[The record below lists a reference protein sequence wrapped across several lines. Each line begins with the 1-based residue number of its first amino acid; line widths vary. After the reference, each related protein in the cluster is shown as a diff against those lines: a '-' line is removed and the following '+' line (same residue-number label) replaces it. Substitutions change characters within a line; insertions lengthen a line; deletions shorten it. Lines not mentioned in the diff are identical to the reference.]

1 MSTEE
6 QREEETPE
14 AVTEGESAVTSD
26 LEARLAEAERDVD
39 QFKRLAQRAQADM
52 INYRNKVR
60 GDQESLQARTAERVA
75 RRFIDVADQFEQAL
89 APIVAASAD
98 SQWVTG
104 VEAIYMNLLNALK
117 SEGFERFDV
126 AGEQFDPRR
135 HDALLA
141 SPSTTHSPNS
151 IIRQLTAGYMRN
163 GEVVRPAQV
172 EIATAPAEPAE

>member
-6 QREEETPE
+6 QREEETPDIVEE
-14 AVTEGESAVTSD
+14 AESSVTSD
-26 LEARLAEAERDVD
+26 IEARLAEAEREVD
-39 QFKRLAQRAQADM
+39 QFKRLAQRAQADL
-52 INYRNKVR
+52 INFRNKVR

-75 RRFIDVADQFEQAL
+75 RRFIEVADQLEQAL
-89 APIVAASAD
+89 APIVAESAD
-98 SQWVTG
+98 NQWVAG
-104 VEAIYMNLLNALK
+104 VEAIYQNLVSALR

-141 SPSTTHSPNS
+141 SPSTEHAPNS
-151 IIRQLTAGYMRN
+151 IIRQMTAGYMRN

-172 EIATAPAEPAE
+172 EIATSPPDSAE

>member
-1 MSTEE
+1 MSNEERRDDETQEAGTEAE
-6 QREEETPE
+6 P
-14 AVTEGESAVTSD
+14 ASASNSES
-26 LEARLAEAERDVD
+26 RLAEAEREVD
-39 QFKRLAQRAQADM
+39 QFKRLAQRAQADL

-60 GDQESLQARTAERVA
+60 SDQESLQARTAERVA

-89 APIVAASAD
+89 APMVTEGAD

-104 VEAIYMNLLNALK
+104 VEAIYQNLLSALR

-126 AGEQFDPRR
+126 EAEEFDPRR
-135 HDALLA
+135 HDALMA
-141 SPSTTHSPNS
+141 SPSATHSPNS

-172 EIATAPAEPAE
+172 EIATAPPEPAN

>member
-14 AVTEGESAVTSD
+14 VVTEGESAVTPD
-26 LEARLAEAERDVD
+26 LEARLAEAERAVD
-39 QFKRLAQRAQADM
+39 QFKRLAQRAQADL

-60 GDQESLQARTAERVA
+60 SDQESLQARTSERVA

-89 APIVAASAD
+89 APIVAENAD
-98 SQWVTG
+98 NQWVTG
-104 VEAIYMNLLNALK
+104 VEAIYQNLVSALR

-126 AGEQFDPRR
+126 EGEQFDPRR

-141 SPSTTHSPNS
+141 SPSTTHAPNS

-172 EIATAPAEPAE
+172 EIAAAPAEPAE